1 LQIRLRSSPIFY
13 LGRGFVKSLCKSV
26 LFSFLLFSSSFLFS
40 QGNRPFV
47 ICAGNSS
54 HALAAKVAKY
64 LGVSLSEATLGHF
77 NDGETSIQ
85 IKDSVRNKEV
95 FVVQS
100 TCSTK
105 ETTVNDS
112 IVELLL
118 LIRTLRRASAG
129 QVTAV
134 IPYYGYARQD
144 RKTKPRAPI
153 SASDIAMFLEAAG
166 ADRVVAADLHCG
178 QVQGF
183 FRNIPV
189 DNLHAVSAFVEHAQ
203 NLELESPVVVSPD
216 AGGVARAKK
225 FRDLL
230 GEKGV
235 KAGFAMVVKQRAEAG
250 AIASVDLVGDVKGRD
265 VLITDDIVDTAG
277 TLVSVV
283 KELKKFGAKKVYV
296 YITHPVLSN
305 NALDRIAKSEI
316 TEMVTTDT
324 IPIED
329 ELPENMTQISI
340 APLLAKAISLI
351 HNGQP
356 IATLFD
362 AD

>member
-1 LQIRLRSSPIFY
+1 MNHFKSILITVILCSY
-13 LGRGFVKSLCKSV
+13 GFC
-26 LFSFLLFSSSFLFS
+26 FS
-40 QGNRPFV
+40 QGNQSFV
-47 ICAGNSS
+47 ICAGNASCE
-54 HALAAKVAKY
+54 LAAKVAKY
-64 LGVSLSEATLGHF
+64 LGVSLSGVEVGHF
-77 NDGETSIQ
+77 NDGETSI
-85 IKDSVRNKEV
+85 KVKKSVRNKEV
-95 FVVQS
+95 FVIQS

-105 ETTVNDS
+105 DTSVNNS

-118 LIRTLRRASAG
+118 LIRTLKRGSAG
-129 QVTAV
+129 QITAV

-144 RKTKPRAPI
+144 RKTKPRVPI

-166 ADRVVAADLHCG
+166 ADRVVAVDLHCG
-178 QVQGF
+178 QIQGF
-183 FRNIPV
+183 FQKIPV
-189 DNLHAVSAFVEHAQ
+189 DNLFAISTFVDHAKS
-203 NLELESPVVVSPD
+203 LELENPVVVSPD
-216 AGGVARAKK
+216 AGGVDRAKK
-225 FRDLL
+225 FRDAL
-230 GEKGV
+230 EDKGISS
-235 KAGFAMVVKQRAEAG
+235 GFAMVVKQRCEAG
-250 AIASVDLVGDVKGRD
+250 SIASVDLVGDVKDRD

-305 NALDRIAKSEI
+305 NALDRIEKSDI
-316 TEMVTTDT
+316 TEMITTDT
-324 IPIED
+324 IPID
-329 ELPENMTQISI
+329 AELPANMKKLSV